1 VVRPAPVDNPMEVR
15 AMRRVTRS
23 DRLGKLPP
31 YLFVEIDR
39 VKNELRESGA
49 DVVDLGIGD
58 PDLPTFPEIVEALRE
73 SCQDPAT
80 HRYPLQRGDPA
91 FKKAIAD
98 WYEARYGVRLD
109 PKREVLPLLGS
120 KEGIGHLPLAVMNAG
135 DVALVPD
142 PAFPIYPAATW
153 LANAE
158 VHYLGL
164 REENG
169 FLPEFE
175 RLVPHDL
182 ERAKLLFL
190 NYPNNPTGA
199 VADLKFF
206 RGTVEF
212 AREHGLLVLND
223 AAYSEVLYEG
233 DRVSLMQ
240 VEGAKDV
247 GIEFHSFSKT
257 FNMTG
262 WRLGFAI
269 GNPDAIEALATVK
282 DNVDSCVF
290 TAIQRAG
297 TAALALPQSRLDELV
312 DVYRRRRD
320 VLVDGLHRAGW
331 NVPRPH
337 ATFYIWARIPTAE
350 RSREFA
356 ARLLKDGH
364 VVATPGVGFGES
376 GDQYIRFALTT
387 DEERIAEAVARI
399 TRML

>member
-1 VVRPAPVDNPMEVR
+1 
-15 AMRRVTRS
+15 MRRVRRS

-39 VKNELRESGA
+39 VKNELREAGA

-58 PDLPTFPEIVEALRE
+58 PDLPTFPEIVSELQTA
-73 SCQDPAT
+73 CADPAT

-91 FKKAIAD
+91 FKQAIAD
-98 WYEARYGVRLD
+98 WYEARYGVPLD
-109 PKREVLPLLGS
+109 PVAEVLPLLGS
-120 KEGIGHLPLAVMNAG
+120 KEGIGHLPMAVMNPG
-135 DVALVPD
+135 DVALIPD
-142 PAFPIYPAATW
+142 PAFPIYPASTW
-153 LANAE
+153 LADAD
-158 VHYLGL
+158 VH
-164 REENG
+164 
-169 FLPEFE
+169 FLPLKEQDGFIPDFSK
-175 RLVPHDL
+175 LVPRDL

-199 VADLKFF
+199 VADLGFF
-206 RGTVEF
+206 RRAVDF
-212 AREHGLLVLND
+212 AREHDILVLND
-223 AAYSEVLYEG
+223 AAYAEVVYEG
-233 DRVSLMQ
+233 DRVSLLQ

-247 GIEFHSFSKT
+247 AIEFHSFSKT

-269 GNPDAIEALATVK
+269 GNPEALEALATVK

-297 TAALALPQSRLDELV
+297 QAALALPQSRLDELV
-312 DVYRRRRD
+312 DTYRGRRD
-320 VLVDGLHRAGW
+320 VLVDGLHKAGW

-350 RSREFA
+350 RSQGFC
-356 ARLLKDGH
+356 ARLLRDAH
-364 VVATPGVGFGES
+364 VVATPGVGFGEA
-376 GDQYIRFALTT
+376 GDRYVRFALTT
-387 DEERIAEAVARI
+387 TEERIAEAVARI

>member
-1 VVRPAPVDNPMEVR
+1 VR
-15 AMRRVTRS
+15 RS

-39 VKNELRESGA
+39 VKNELREAGA

-58 PDLPTFPEIVEALRE
+58 PDLPTFPEIVSELQTA
-73 SCQDPAT
+73 CADPAT

-91 FKKAIAD
+91 FKQAIAD
-98 WYEARYGVRLD
+98 WYEARYGVPLD
-109 PKREVLPLLGS
+109 PVAEVLPLLGS
-120 KEGIGHLPLAVMNAG
+120 KEGIGHLPMAVMNPG
-135 DVALVPD
+135 DVALIPD
-142 PAFPIYPAATW
+142 PAFPIYPASTW
-153 LANAE
+153 LADAD
-158 VHYLGL
+158 VH
-164 REENG
+164 
-169 FLPEFE
+169 FLPLKEQDGFIPDFSK
-175 RLVPHDL
+175 LVPRDL

-199 VADLKFF
+199 VADLGFF
-206 RGTVEF
+206 RRAVDF
-212 AREHGLLVLND
+212 AREHDILVLND
-223 AAYSEVLYEG
+223 AAYAEVVYEG
-233 DRVSLMQ
+233 DRVSLLQ

-247 GIEFHSFSKT
+247 AIEFHSFSKT

-269 GNPDAIEALATVK
+269 GNPEALEALATVK

-297 TAALALPQSRLDELV
+297 QAALALPQSRLDELV
-312 DVYRRRRD
+312 DTYRGRRD
-320 VLVDGLHRAGW
+320 VLVDGLHKAGW

-350 RSREFA
+350 RSQGFC
-356 ARLLKDGH
+356 ARLLRDAH
-364 VVATPGVGFGES
+364 VVATPGVGFGEA
-376 GDQYIRFALTT
+376 GDRYVRFALTT
-387 DEERIAEAVARI
+387 TEERIAEAVARI